1 MTAKRILAIV
11 LSVLGIF
18 ALSGCAAL
26 GKFGGDI
33 SRELQGINATMTT
46 YNQDGQIIDQISGN
60 SFNIQRDDRF
70 DSRNSE
76 GGSNKDSSVLL
87 ISLGDSHI
95 SHVGSTMV
103 LAENGLEDI
112 YQEGDGHVF
121 LDNTEPG
128 TPFLNTF
135 LEKNRNMWSGK
146 SKIIMVRSQDGDPI
160 AIYSGDNVEIFG
172 TDIPSSTQLQIDG
185 QFMLVYRADYTIFD
199 SALLV
204 E

>member
-1 MTAKRILAIV
+1 MTTMKRAFAIV
-11 LSVLGIF
+11 LSILGIF

-26 GKFGGDI
+26 SKFGADV
-33 SRELQGINATMTT
+33 SRDLQGVEATMMT
-46 YNQDGQIIDQISGN
+46 YNQDGQVIDRISGT
-60 SFNIQRDDRF
+60 SFNIERDTRF
-70 DSRNSE
+70 DSTNSD

-112 YQEGDGHVF
+112 YQEGDGYIS
-121 LDNTEPG
+121 LENTEPG

-135 LEKNRNMWSGK
+135 MEKNRNMWAGK
-146 SKIIMVRSQDGDPI
+146 SKIVMIRSQDGDPI

-185 QFMLVYRADYTIFD
+185 KFMLIYRADYSIID
-199 SALLV
+199 ADLLV
-204 E
+204 